1 MTSYIPSVSF
11 FLTEETASFRLL
23 HLADVTIISFFFP
36 FFACCNISFNIVSCL
51 TDVVMS
57 YNVAHEVV
65 TSEFIILV
73 DMKKNCLP
81 SATRRKEA
89 RYLW

>member
-1 MTSYIPSVSF
+1 MSF

-23 HLADVTIISFFFP
+23 HLADVTIVFSLFCMLQHFIQY
-36 FFACCNISFNIVSCL
+36 C
-51 TDVVMS
+51 VMS
-57 YNVAHEVV
+57 DRRGNVAHEVF

-73 DMKKNCLP
+73 DMKKNCFP